1 MQSEQRVRDGEQ
13 EVCFFWWL
21 GAWENH
27 VRVHPSLSLWLH
39 LLYVP
44 LHYVKFFH
52 CDFHTLKLCA
62 SVSVSM
68 LYARFGAKSELAQ
81 TRFHS
86 AGARLRRTSRT
97 VYGR

>member
-39 LLYVP
+39 LLHVP
-44 LHYVKFFH
+44 LHYVKIFTVIFTH
-52 CDFHTLKLCA
+52 STLRLC
-62 SVSVSM
+62 
-68 LYARFGAKSELAQ
+68 
-81 TRFHS
+81 
-86 AGARLRRTSRT
+86 LREHALRPLRC
-97 VYGR
+97 